1 MHVKIG
7 IPLSLR
13 IDDDLIQLPEGIAVN
28 EDTMKYFSWYS
39 SI

>member
-28 EDTMKYFSWYS
+28 EGDEIFSWYS
-39 SI
+39 SF